1 LNGCNNAIVAREFG
15 IDNRKLEVGDNII
28 EFTPAREGEF
38 VYSCWMGMIHGYIK
52 VVNDINE
59 IDQDDIN
66 LKNEGFNL
74 NKILP
79 KGCCGI

>member
-1 LNGCNNAIVAREFG
+1 LLDGN
-15 IDNRKLEVGDNII
+15 DSW
-28 EFTPAREGEF
+28 
-38 VYSCWMGMIHGYIK
+38 VYK

>member
-1 LNGCNNAIVAREFG
+1 LLDGN
-15 IDNRKLEVGDNII
+15 D
-28 EFTPAREGEF
+28 
-38 VYSCWMGMIHGYIK
+38 SWYIK